1 MALCTSASQ
10 RNSNLRTQRR
20 DNTVATLKKY
30 DLNGKEVGVLQVDDA
45 ILQATSHPQSLK
57 DYLVAIRKNAR
68 QWSANTKTRAQ
79 INRTGR
85 KPHPQKGQGRSR
97 QGDLA
102 APQYKGGGIVF
113 GPKPKFDQHVRIN
126 KKERRSAI
134 RSLIVQKIKD
144 NRVHILCNETMTE
157 PKTKAVA
164 SFFNKLHA
172 GQRRFLVLGESKAS
186 SNQMGNPHE
195 SFMKSM
201 RNIPRKE
208 YSLVPQVNG
217 YSLALAQ
224 ELVVLDTALD
234 EFLAILG

>member
-1 MALCTSASQ
+1 M
-10 RNSNLRTQRR
+10 
-20 DNTVATLKKY
+20 VTLKKY

-45 ILQATSHPQSLK
+45 ILQATSHPQSVK

-134 RSLIVQKIKD
+134 RSLIVQKIKE

-157 PKTKAVA
+157 PKTKTVA

>member
-1 MALCTSASQ
+1 M
-10 RNSNLRTQRR
+10 
-20 DNTVATLKKY
+20 ATLKKY
-30 DLNGKEVGVLQVDDA
+30 DLNGKEVGVHQIDDA
-45 ILQATSHPQSLK
+45 ILQATSHPQSVK

-134 RSLIVQKIKD
+134 RSMIVQKIKE
-144 NRVHILCNETMTE
+144 NKVHILCKETISE
-157 PKTKAVA
+157 PKTKIVA

-172 GQRRFLVLGESKAS
+172 GERRFLVLGESKAS
-186 SNQMGNPHE
+186 SNEMGNPHE
-195 SFMKSM
+195 SFVKSM
-201 RNIPRKE
+201 RNIPKKE
-208 YSLVPQVNG
+208 YSLVPQMNG

-224 ELVVLDTALD
+224 DLVVLDSALD